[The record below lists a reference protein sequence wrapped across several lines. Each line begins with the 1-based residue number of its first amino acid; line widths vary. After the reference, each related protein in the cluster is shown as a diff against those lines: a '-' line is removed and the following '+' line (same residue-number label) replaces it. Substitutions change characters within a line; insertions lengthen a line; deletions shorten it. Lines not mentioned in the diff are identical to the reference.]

1 MIKRV
6 KEFSET
12 ALIAQNRDVLENFE
26 SDMLRG
32 ISKLTVLSV
41 INGSGAEGAYGYKIL
56 KDLNE
61 LTHGLLVIEDGT
73 LYPLLNRLERDGL
86 ITSNKREI
94 AGRSRTYYTM
104 TDDGKKV
111 FNLMQGFFTKLVES
125 IAPLFEINVSLKG
138 EQYIYC
144 KNCSNRIDLRDNPS
158 FCEMCGINIEDLKR
172 RPLQ

>member
-12 ALIAQNRDVLENFE
+12 ALITQNRDVLENFE

-41 INGSGAEGAYGYKIL
+41 INGSGSEGAYGYKIL

-61 LTHGLLVIEDGT
+61 MTGGLLVIEDGT

-86 ITSNKREI
+86 ITSSKREI
-94 AGRSRTYYTM
+94 GGRSRTYYTM

-125 IAPLFEINVSLKG
+125 IAPLFDISVSLKG
-138 EQYIYC
+138 ERYIYC
-144 KNCSNRIDLRDNPS
+144 KNCSNRIDLRENPS

-172 RPLQ
+172 RL